1 MAEMYGA
8 PVGIQASD
16 ENIRQNLHAGLMA
29 QKALGEI
36 AMQPEELAL
45 KRAQTL
51 NTGALARLHTADA
64 ALKEAATRDAAL
76 MRKIDLEARAEQ
88 QAIDQ
93 AKLAG
98 VDLTVADRPKEG
110 FSATQSAATPLER
123 FAATAYNKGMPLD
136 MITPVMEK
144 AAKIRKEEATMLNQ
158 STNAVVHQLAA
169 QKAIAEQ
176 LGSAASYALQGPT
189 QYAQVRAMGGLPPGL
204 PLSFDLAAPQLQ
216 QLVSTSV
223 SVKDRTDLEI
233 KERNAKASEARA
245 AAAQVSAN
253 ASAARAGA
261 YVATSATRRDALKKA
276 LGPGSEE
283 AADAKRA
290 TTEAARA
297 RAFKTQLSFA
307 PPVPLRFTAA
317 HEGRLFTGDD
327 KKIYRYLG
335 MGPPSRVFP
344 DGTPRFIAV
353 THAEAALQNP
363 TVRGAMQEEGE
374 E

>member
-16 ENIRQNLHAGLMA
+16 ENIRQNIQTGFQA
-29 QKALGEI
+29 QKLLGEI

-51 NTGALARLHTADA
+51 NTGALTKLHLADA
-64 ALKEAATRDAAL
+64 AQKEAAARDTAL
-76 MRKIDLEARAEQ
+76 MRKIDLEVRAEQ

-110 FSATQSAATPLER
+110 FSTTQSAATSLER
-123 FAATAYNKGMPLD
+123 FAAAAYNKGMPLD
-136 MITPVMEK
+136 MVTPIVEK
-144 AAKIRKEEATMLNQ
+144 AAKIRKEEATTLSQ
-158 STNAVVHQLAA
+158 STNAAVHQLTA
-169 QKAIAEQ
+169 QKALAER
-176 LGSAASYALQGPT
+176 LGSVASYALQGPT
-189 QYAQVRAMGGLPPGL
+189 QYAQVRAMGGLPPDL
-204 PLSFDLAAPQLQ
+204 PLSFSLAAPLLRQM
-216 QLVSTSV
+216 VATSTT
-223 SVKDRTDLEI
+223 VKDKAELEI

-261 YVATSATRRDALKKA
+261 YVATSAARRDVLKKA

-290 TTEAARA
+290 TTEAART

-307 PPVPLRFTAA
+307 PPVPLRFIAA

-335 MGPPSRVFP
+335 MGLPSRVFP

-363 TVRGAMQEEGE
+363 AVKGAMQEEGE